1 MTNYQPYIHGSVVYK
16 QDVYERED
24 WAPVEKRE
32 PKRRVDVIPGGAKGH
47 AKETSPSHAFA
58 LRVAKITISVAVLFA
73 GIGVGRVT
81 LSAATVAEALEA
93 REVKNQLEEARSSIN
108 QLEVMQSSLSNP
120 TRIKTEAA
128 ALGMASATDSVVLDL
143 SGDVVATDDAGNLSL
158 AESMAMKVNI
168 DQEAQAAA
176 EAARIA
182 EQEAAAAEAAR
193 QAVASG
199 SPTPVPTTVVPAAA

>member
-1 MTNYQPYIHGSVVYK
+1 MTDYQPYIYGSVVYK

-47 AKETSPSHAFA
+47 AKEVSPAHAFA
-58 LRVAKITISVAVLFA
+58 MRVAKVTVAVAVLFA

-93 REVKNQLEEARSSIN
+93 REVKNQLEDARSSIN

-143 SGDVVATDDAGNLSL
+143 SGDVVATDESGNLSL
-158 AESMAMKVNI
+158 SESMAMKVNI

-176 EAARIA
+176 QAARLA
-182 EQEAAAAEAAR
+182 EEEAAAAEAAK
-193 QAVASG
+193 QAVAAG
-199 SPTPVPTTVVPAAA
+199 SPTAAPVTAGVAA